1 MKSRLDKHSRDTLR
15 SFHAQID
22 ADSPFFIGF
31 PGSVDFDYSELT
43 PFFRYL
49 LNNVGDPYEDPLH
62 TNHSKHFEKEVI
74 NFFADMFRAP
84 KNDRWGYVTN
94 GGTEGNLYALYLA
107 RALHPKGVV
116 YYTTSAHYSIP
127 KNVQILA
134 MESVVVES
142 QPNGE
147 MDYKDFRKKVSRNR
161 KRPAIIVATIGTTMT
176 EAKDSVYIIR
186 KILGDYSMQDVFV
199 HCDAA
204 LAGVYT
210 EYMLPHH
217 PFDFADG
224 ADSISISG
232 HKFIGSPMACGVVI
246 TRKSYRDRVVRDSLY
261 VGSPDSTISGSR
273 NGHTPLMLWYTIKKL
288 GVDGLYSRALKSM
301 ELARYLHTEL
311 QYIGWTSWKNENSF
325 TVVIKKPPDAIV
337 HKWQLATYG
346 EWSHIV
352 CMPGVIQGQL
362 DKFVDDLKRSKHYK

>member
-1 MKSRLDKHSRDTLR
+1 MKSRLDRESSRQLVQFQERLDR
-15 SFHAQID
+15 D
-22 ADSPFFIGF
+22 YPFFIGF
-31 PGSVDFDYSELT
+31 PGSVDFDYSELN

-74 NFFADMFRAP
+74 DFFADMFRAP
-84 KNDRWGYVTN
+84 KDDRWGYVTN
-94 GGTEGNLYALYLA
+94 GGTEGNLYGLYIA
-107 RALHPKGVV
+107 RALYPDAIV

-127 KNVQILA
+127 KNIQILA
-134 MESVVVES
+134 MQFVEIAS
-142 QPNGE
+142 QANGE
-147 MDYKDFRKKVSRNR
+147 MDYRDFRAKLKKNR
-161 KRPAIIVATIGTTMT
+161 RKPAIVVATIGTTMT

-186 KILGDYSMQDVFV
+186 KILDDYGMTDIFV

-217 PFDFADG
+217 PFDFEDG

-246 TRKSYRDRVVRDSLY
+246 TRKSHRDRVVRDALY

-288 GVDGLYSRALKSM
+288 GVDGLYQRALASM

-311 QYIGWTSWKNENSF
+311 EYIGWEAWKNTDSF
-325 TVVIKKPPDAIV
+325 TVVIKRPPQNIV

-352 CMPGVIQGQL
+352 CMPGVTRERL
-362 DKFVDDLKRSKHYK
+362 DAFLEDLKAITG